1 MREGGLTLADR
12 LIEENLE
19 SSLGQ
24 LARLVGQPS
33 VSSQNV
39 GMKECAELTASLLEE
54 HGFSVRLLPTPTYP
68 VVFAESPGATNR
80 TLLCYNH
87 YDVQP
92 AEPLELWNSPPFKLT
107 ERDGKL
113 YGRGAADDKG
123 HVISRL
129 AALQAVRVAHGELP
143 CRVKFVIEGGEEIS
157 SPHIPE
163 FVQEH
168 QELLAADACIWESG
182 GVDYDGRPSLIL
194 GMRGILYVQLNARSM
209 SRDAHSGSAHLL
221 PNAAWRLVRALS
233 TLKDEDERVLIPGF
247 YEGAR
252 PPNEHDLSLLE
263 QLDMHETEQ
272 KESYGIESFV
282 LGRTG
287 LGAATAV
294 YSPTANIAG
303 LSAGYEGPGPKTV
316 IPSKAMAKIDFRL
329 IPDQD
334 PQEILEKLK
343 SYMHDA
349 GFDDIEVEA
358 LGGERAATTPP
369 DDPFVRMTGQTA
381 LEIYGKPARIQPL
394 IGGSGPMHPFR
405 EFLDLPVVTVGIG
418 NPENLIH
425 APNENIRTRDFVLG
439 TRHMARLVER
449 WTEIG

>member
-1 MREGGLTLADR
+1 
-12 LIEENLE
+12 
-19 SSLGQ
+19 
-24 LARLVGQPS
+24 
-33 VSSQNV
+33 
-39 GMKECAELTASLLEE
+39 
-54 HGFSVRLLPTPTYP
+54 
-68 VVFAESPGATNR
+68 
-80 TLLCYNH
+80 
-87 YDVQP
+87 
-92 AEPLELWNSPPFKLT
+92 
-107 ERDGKL
+107 
-113 YGRGAADDKG
+113 
-123 HVISRL
+123 
-129 AALQAVRVAHGELP
+129 
-143 CRVKFVIEGGEEIS
+143 
-157 SPHIPE
+157 
-163 FVQEH
+163 
-168 QELLAADACIWESG
+168 
-182 GVDYDGRPSLIL
+182 
-194 GMRGILYVQLNARSM
+194 MRGILYVQLNARSM